1 MHKVAGGNTA
11 NATALTKE
19 IESEAG
25 VDNTACD
32 ELAKEEGKVMAN

>member
-1 MHKVAGGNTA
+1 MQKVAGDNTA

-25 VDNTACD
+25 VDNTVCD
-32 ELAKEEGKVMAN
+32 ELAKEEGKVMAD

>member
-1 MHKVAGGNTA
+1 MRKVAGGNTA
-11 NATALTKE
+11 DATALTKD

-32 ELAKEEGKVMAN
+32 ELAKEEGKVMAD